1 MDLLLMNLCN
11 FLMKLINTLFMLICS
26 ESNNVLLSRRSVN
39 NTLKNLSSRWLTYFS
54 KVILFSSCVFSVYL
68 PMTLSQFHYFSIFQG
83 CDRLLNKTMSHE
95 RKAWKLESVKACGY
109 KAFYTFFVCFESP
122 FSAIW
127 GVPYGL
133 IFICLWI
140 WSKFVKYNRQI
151 IFTYIII
158 LSFFW
163 WGLKKTTDFQ
173 LKTKKSH
180 PWSFKIP

>member
-109 KAFYTFFVCFESP
+109 KAFYTFFVCFGWLCCLTTWLFGCSCDW
-122 FSAIW
+122 FISW
-127 GVPYGL
+127 L
-133 IFICLWI
+133 IGWLICFGWLI
-140 WSKFVKYNRQI
+140 
-151 IFTYIII
+151 
-158 LSFFW
+158 
-163 WGLKKTTDFQ
+163 
-173 LKTKKSH
+173 
-180 PWSFKIP
+180 